1 MSPLKRFFLTLFII
15 CVLVSSGFL
24 LWISN
29 HYVVPIMMY
38 HNVSYTDD
46 PKLNTVSP
54 ENFERQM
61 AFLRKY
67 HYRVLS
73 LDELVGRIKSGKQ
86 ISRKS
91 VVVTFDD
98 GYEDN
103 YSYAFDILKKHEIP
117 AIIFIP
123 SDLIGTKGYLVW
135 AQVKEM
141 LTQGIA
147 FGSHTRHHTYLPDI
161 PVVGQKDEI
170 VGSKKV
176 LEEELGTKI
185 KYFAY
190 PIGGFNAQIKK
201 IIKDAGYKGA
211 CATNRGYDRMN
222 KDVFELNRIR
232 FGDKDDNDFVLWAKL
247 SGYYNTF
254 RKAKSPD

>member
-1 MSPLKRFFLTLFII
+1 MSAVKRFFLSLFII
-15 CVLVSSGFL
+15 FMLVVSSFL

-29 HYVVPIMMY
+29 RYVVPIMMY
-38 HNVSYTDD
+38 HNVSYAEN

-54 ENFERQM
+54 ENFEFQM
-61 AFLRKY
+61 SFLRE
-67 HYRVLS
+67 HNYRVLS
-73 LDELVGRIKSGKQ
+73 LDELVEKIKKGQK

-103 YSYAFDILKKHEIP
+103 YAYAFDILKKHEIP
-117 AIIFIP
+117 ATIFIP
-123 SDLIGTKGYLVW
+123 SDLIGTKGFLKW
-135 AQVKEM
+135 SQIKEM
-141 LTQGIA
+141 FENGIY
-147 FGSHTRHHTYLPDI
+147 FGSHTRHHTYLLDI
-161 PVVGQKDEI
+161 PEAGQKDEI
-170 VGSKKV
+170 ENSKKII
-176 LEEELGTKI
+176 EEELGKEV

-190 PIGGFNAQIKK
+190 PIGGFSNTIKR
-201 IIKDAGYKGA
+201 IVKDAGYAGA

-232 FGDKDDNDFVLWAKL
+232 FGDKDDNAFVVWAKL

-254 RKAKSPD
+254 RKLKSSN